1 MSYTYMLKAH
11 LILVTKYRKVLL
23 VNNLNEQMKEIIYNI
38 SKKSKFIIEVME
50 TDMNHLHMIIS
61 YPPTLSISSI
71 VRKLKQESANK
82 IWQLYEKDLQNE
94 FWKEH
99 TFWSDGYFVCSIGN
113 ASINTVKKYIEQ
125 QGN

>member
-1 MSYTYMLKAH
+1 
-11 LILVTKYRKVLL
+11 
-23 VNNLNEQMKEIIYNI
+23 MKEIIYNI

-50 TDMNHLHMIIS
+50 TDMNHIHMIIS

-71 VRKLKQESANK
+71 VRKLKQESTNK

-99 TFWSDGYFVCSIGN
+99 AFWSDGYFVYSIGN
-113 ASINTVKKYIEQ
+113 ASINTVKKIY
-125 QGN
+125 

>member
-1 MSYTYMLKAH
+1 MLKAH

-61 YPPTLSISSI
+61 YPPTLIISSI
-71 VRKLKQESANK
+71 VRKLKQESTNK

-94 FWKEH
+94 F
-99 TFWSDGYFVCSIGN
+99 
-113 ASINTVKKYIEQ
+113 
-125 QGN
+125 

>member
-1 MSYTYMLKAH
+1 MLKAH

-38 SKKSKFIIEVME
+38 SKESKFIIEVME

-61 YPPTLSISSI
+61 YPPTLIISSI
-71 VRKLKQESANK
+71 VRKLKQESTNK

-94 FWKEH
+94 F
-99 TFWSDGYFVCSIGN
+99 
-113 ASINTVKKYIEQ
+113 
-125 QGN
+125 

>member
-1 MSYTYMLKAH
+1 MLKAH

-71 VRKLKQESANK
+71 VRKLKQESTNK
-82 IWQLYEKDLQNE
+82 IWQIYEKDLQNE

-113 ASINTVKKYIEQ
+113 ASINTVKKYIEL

>member
-1 MSYTYMLKAH
+1 MLKAH

-61 YPPTLSISSI
+61 YPPILSISSI
-71 VRKLKQESANK
+71 VRKLKQESTNK
-82 IWQLYEKDLQNE
+82 IWQIYEKDLQNE

-113 ASINTVKKYIEQ
+113 ANINTVKKYIEQ

>member
-1 MSYTYMLKAH
+1 MLKAH

-61 YPPTLSISSI
+61 YPPTL
-71 VRKLKQESANK
+71 A
-82 IWQLYEKDLQNE
+82 
-94 FWKEH
+94 
-99 TFWSDGYFVCSIGN
+99 
-113 ASINTVKKYIEQ
+113 Q
-125 QGN
+125 QY

>member
-1 MSYTYMLKAH
+1 MLKAH

-38 SKKSKFIIEVME
+38 SKKSKFRIEVME

-61 YPPTLSISSI
+61 YPPTLIISSI
-71 VRKLKQESANK
+71 VRKLKQESTNK

-94 FWKEH
+94 F
-99 TFWSDGYFVCSIGN
+99 
-113 ASINTVKKYIEQ
+113 
-125 QGN
+125 

>member
-1 MSYTYMLKAH
+1 MLKAH

-50 TDMNHLHMIIS
+50 TDMNHLYMIIS
-61 YPPTLSISSI
+61 YPPTLSINSI
-71 VRKLKQESANK
+71 VRKLKQESTNK

-94 FWKEH
+94 F
-99 TFWSDGYFVCSIGN
+99 
-113 ASINTVKKYIEQ
+113 
-125 QGN
+125 